1 MSLGSVIRQAR
12 IDAGLSIDDLSERT
26 SIRAGLLKEI
36 ESDDFTKCGGE
47 TYARGHLRNIAP
59 LLKMDAGVLLELYEN
74 EQSMQPRRIQEMLA
88 ENNVMT
94 NPVDKKTIS
103 WKTLAGISLATLAL
117 LGAVQIIISNSKTT
131 EISSPE
137 AVATESAT
145 AEPTNTSEAQPTPTA
160 TAEPTN
166 TSEAQPTPTA
176 TSTPTTVRDTYSSGT
191 GVSVKVAA
199 SRGNSWLFVSDANGT
214 TLYSGQIRSGQNLNF
229 SSSTRV
235 SLKVGNAGAVDV
247 SVNGKGAQQIG
258 DDGEVITVSY
268 GVTS

>member
-137 AVATESAT
+137 AVATE
-145 AEPTNTSEAQPTPTA
+145 TA

-166 TSEAQPTPTA
+166 TSESQPTPTA

-191 GVSVKVAA
+191 GVSVQVSA

>member
-59 LLKMDAGVLLELYEN
+59 LIKMDSQLLLELYEN

-103 WKTLAGISLATLAL
+103 WKTLAGISLSTLAL
-117 LGAVQIIISNSKTT
+117 LAAVQIIISNSKTT
-131 EISSPE
+131 TVTNPE
-137 AVATESAT
+137 VVASESAT
-145 AEPTNTSEAQPTPTA
+145 PQPSLTAEAQPTQTSAA
-160 TAEPTN
+160 TPAP
-166 TSEAQPTPTA
+166 
-176 TSTPTTVRDTYSSGT
+176 VRDTYSSGT
-191 GVSVKVAA
+191 GVSVSVTAVRA
-199 SRGNSWLFVSDANGT
+199 NSWLFVSDSNGT
-214 TLYSGQIRSGQNLNF
+214 TLYSGQVRNGQKLNF
-229 SSSTRV
+229 SATTRI
-235 SLKVGNAGAVDV
+235 SLKVGNAGAVEV
-247 SVNGKGAQQIG
+247 SVNGKAAQQIG
-258 DDGEVITVSY
+258 GDGEVVSLTY

>member
-59 LLKMDAGVLLELYEN
+59 LIKMDSQLLLELYEN

-103 WKTLAGISLATLAL
+103 WKTLAGISLSTLAL
-117 LGAVQIIISNSKTT
+117 LAAVQIIISNSKTT
-131 EISSPE
+131 TVTNPE
-137 AVATESAT
+137 VVASESAT
-145 AEPTNTSEAQPTPTA
+145 PQPSMTSEVQSTPA
-160 TAEPTN
+160 
-166 TSEAQPTPTA
+166 A
-176 TSTPTTVRDTYSSGT
+176 TSTPSVVRDTYSSGT
-191 GVSVKVAA
+191 GVSVSVTAVRA
-199 SRGNSWLFVSDANGT
+199 NSWLFVSDSNGT
-214 TLYSGQIRSGQNLNF
+214 TLYSGQVRNGQKLNF
-229 SSSTRV
+229 SATTRL

-247 SVNGKGAQQIG
+247 SVNGKVAQQIG
-258 DDGEVITVSY
+258 GEGEVVTVSY

>member
-59 LLKMDAGVLLELYEN
+59 LIKMDSQLLLELYEN

-103 WKTLAGISLATLAL
+103 WKTLAGISLSTLAL
-117 LGAVQIIISNSKTT
+117 LAAVQIIISNSKTT
-131 EISSPE
+131 TVTNPE
-137 AVATESAT
+137 VVASESAT
-145 AEPTNTSEAQPTPTA
+145 PQPSLTAEAQPTQTSAA
-160 TAEPTN
+160 TPAP
-166 TSEAQPTPTA
+166 
-176 TSTPTTVRDTYSSGT
+176 VRDTYSSGT
-191 GVSVKVAA
+191 GVSVSVTAVRA
-199 SRGNSWLFVSDANGT
+199 NSWLFVSDSNGT
-214 TLYSGQIRSGQNLNF
+214 TLYSGQVRNGQKLNF
-229 SSSTRV
+229 SATTRL

-247 SVNGKGAQQIG
+247 SVNGKAAQQIG
-258 DDGEVITVSY
+258 DEGEVVTVSY

>member
-59 LLKMDAGVLLELYEN
+59 HIKMDSQLLLELYEN

-94 NPVDKKTIS
+94 NPVDKKTVS
-103 WKTLAGISLATLAL
+103 WKTLAGISLSTLAL
-117 LGAVQIIISNSKTT
+117 LAAVQIIISNSKTT
-131 EISSPE
+131 TVTTPE
-137 AVATESAT
+137 VVASASAT
-145 AEPTNTSEAQPTPTA
+145 AQPTIP
-160 TAEPTN
+160 
-166 TSEAQPTPTA
+166 SE
-176 TSTPTTVRDTYSSGT
+176 STPTPSTETTPTVARDTYSSGT
-191 GVSVKVAA
+191 GVSVSVSAV
-199 SRGNSWLFVSDANGT
+199 RGSSWLFVSDSNGT
-214 TLYSGQIRSGQNLNF
+214 TLYSGQIRNSQILNF
-229 SSSTRV
+229 SATTRI
-235 SLKVGNAGAVDV
+235 SLRVGNAGAVDV
-247 SVNGKGAQQIG
+247 SVNGKSAQQIG
-258 DDGEVITVSY
+258 NAGEVVTVSY

>member
-59 LLKMDAGVLLELYEN
+59 HIKMDSQLLLELFEN
-74 EQSMQPRRIQEMLA
+74 EQSSQPRRIQEMLA

-103 WKTLAGISLATLAL
+103 WKTLAGISLSTLAL
-117 LGAVQIIISNSKTT
+117 LAAIQIIISNSKTT
-131 EISSPE
+131 SVAEPE
-137 AVATESAT
+137 VVVSESA
-145 AEPTNTSEAQPTPTA
+145 SAQP
-160 TAEPTN
+160 
-166 TSEAQPTPTA
+166 S
-176 TSTPTTVRDTYSSGT
+176 STPEVVPTQSPTTSPAPARDTYSSGT
-191 GVSVKVAA
+191 GVSVSVVAN
-199 SRGNSWLFVSDANGT
+199 RGNSWLFVSDSNGT
-214 TLYSGQIRSGQNLNF
+214 TLFSGQIRNGQKLNF
-229 SSSTRV
+229 SATTRI

-247 SVNGKGAQQIG
+247 SVNGKSGQQIG
-258 DDGEVITVSY
+258 NDGEVVSVSY

>member
-59 LLKMDAGVLLELYEN
+59 LIKMDSQLLLELYEN

-103 WKTLAGISLATLAL
+103 WKTLAGISLSTLAL
-117 LGAVQIIISNSKTT
+117 LAAVQIIISNSKTT
-131 EISSPE
+131 TVTNPE
-137 AVATESAT
+137 VVASESAT
-145 AEPTNTSEAQPTPTA
+145 PQPSLTAEAQPTQTSAA
-160 TAEPTN
+160 TPAP
-166 TSEAQPTPTA
+166 
-176 TSTPTTVRDTYSSGT
+176 VRDTYSSGT
-191 GVSVKVAA
+191 GVSVSVTAVRA
-199 SRGNSWLFVSDANGT
+199 NSWLFVSDSNGT
-214 TLYSGQIRSGQNLNF
+214 TLYSGQVRNGQKLNF
-229 SSSTRV
+229 SATTRI

-247 SVNGKGAQQIG
+247 SVNGKAAQQIG
-258 DDGEVITVSY
+258 GDGEVVTVSY